1 MKNVLKLAFATM
13 HVAFSGYSVYTN
25 QEKTVLSDLALNNV
39 EALAWPPEGSSYFRL
54 FPCPYSSGNE
64 CVMKQDSNRPE
75 CYAISYCS
83 R

>member
-1 MKNVLKLAFATM
+1 MMFI
-13 HVAFSGYSVYTN
+13 
-25 QEKTVLSDLALNNV
+25 EKDNV

-54 FPCPYSSGNE
+54 FPFPYSSGNE